1 MNKRTFLF
9 LLNGIG
15 TGKALDARSFKTFG
29 ANTMQTLIDSNR
41 LNIPTFKN
49 MGLGLLRNIENF
61 EYAQFPIADY
71 GELISDSA
79 SLNEG
84 LLYCEMFGESRSDVS
99 PDFEKYIP
107 QSILRHSEPNAGC
120 KLYGGKQMLESEA
133 IKKYWG
139 QSREN
144 NGCIICFSP
153 DNSLTI
159 ISDNESHTIEHL
171 HAVKDSLLER
181 LPKTHSFVEF
191 NFKIYDCDGKN
202 LVDSQRV
209 YEGVAATKIEG
220 VRKKSKK
227 LYFIGSNYDV
237 FGEDTFDKTFNTSN
251 DTETIRNVSSI
262 LASSKFNEGLFVTE
276 FHSFADFG
284 SKRDIDSFT
293 NALNKF
299 DNWLGR
305 FIKHMKKTDR
315 LILVGTY
322 GCDPAFRGFG
332 HTRETVPIFVYH
344 HQLNSKNL
352 GLEIGLDSVLK
363 YI

>member
-29 ANTMQTLIDSNR
+29 ANTMQTLIDSNK
-41 LNIPTFKN
+41 LNIPTLKS

-71 GELISDSA
+71 GELISDST

-84 LLYCEMFGESRSDVS
+84 LLYCEMFGDSRSDVS
-99 PDFEKYIP
+99 IDFEKHIP
-107 QSILRHSEPNAGC
+107 QSLIRRSEPDAGC

-133 IKKYWG
+133 IKKYWN
-139 QSREN
+139 QSKEN

-159 ISDNESHTIEHL
+159 ISDSKTRTVEQLYS
-171 HAVKDSLLER
+171 VKDSLLKR
-181 LPKTHSFVEF
+181 LPKSYNFVEF
-191 NFKIYDCDGKN
+191 NFKLYDSDGKN
-202 LVDSQRV
+202 LIESQRI
-209 YEGVAATKIEG
+209 YENLEATRIKS
-220 VRKKSKK
+220 VRNKSKK
-227 LYFIGSNYDV
+227 IYFVGSNYDV
-237 FGEDTFDKTFNTSN
+237 FGDDAFDKVFDTNS
-251 DTETIRNVSSI
+251 DTETIKKVSSI
-262 LASSKFNEGLFVTE
+262 LASNNFNEGLFIAD

-284 SKRDIDSFT
+284 SQRNIDSFV

-305 FIKHMKKTDR
+305 FIKHMRITDR

-352 GLEIGLDSVLK
+352 GLETGLNNILK